1 MVYALSIDDDQKLAA
16 YGIQHSLLYHH
27 QDSAK
32 KKEQKHKHK
41 HISFSQKLKEW
52 RDVLEVHIDERC
64 GKKQPLFMRRQ
75 SSFLIYTS
83 QILIRWRQK
92 D

>member
-32 KKEQKHKHK
+32 KKKGTKTQTQAHQ
-41 HISFSQKLKEW
+41 F
-52 RDVLEVHIDERC
+52 
-64 GKKQPLFMRRQ
+64 
-75 SSFLIYTS
+75 
-83 QILIRWRQK
+83 
-92 D
+92 